1 MPPAA
6 ENSTASKA
14 LSFASANKAETTRVE
29 NENGVD
35 TNAEVQNLIL
45 VEKAYAANARVIQ
58 VVNDLMDSLLR
69 L

>member
-1 MPPAA
+1 M
-6 ENSTASKA
+6 
-14 LSFASANKAETTRVE
+14 E